1 MGSYQLRSTK
11 QAGDYVVRKLSDH
24 NQVII
29 PFFEKYPLHGVKYR
43 DYKDFCEVAQI
54 MNNKG
59 HLTVEGI
66 RRIKSLKYGMNTGRM
81 DIGGGDSPIKVCNFL
96 SCRVAS
102 LADFVSKG
110 GVALLGCHINLT
122 FFYKFS
128 DILGKIIPFFQ
139 RYFLQGIKNM
149 DFQDFIEI
157 AKIMENKSHL
167 TFEGL
172 KKIKSLKSGMN
183 TGRDI

>member
-81 DIGGGDSPIKVCNFL
+81 DIGGG
-96 SCRVAS
+96 
-102 LADFVSKG
+102 
-110 GVALLGCHINLT
+110 
-122 FFYKFS
+122 
-128 DILGKIIPFFQ
+128 
-139 RYFLQGIKNM
+139 
-149 DFQDFIEI
+149 I
-157 AKIMENKSHL
+157 AQ
-167 TFEGL
+167 
-172 KKIKSLKSGMN
+172 
-183 TGRDI
+183 